1 MLHTYIRRAL
11 AIALL
16 PALIFVSTTPAPAQ
30 FADWAIVANQL
41 RQIGQAFTMINRLR
55 EQKEELTR
63 QYTLL
68 RGDALG
74 TLGPFDGAVSRY
86 VPTAG
91 RLLNTSVS
99 WGNDFLNPNV
109 GELVSVIT
117 GSGDA
122 AADQLIDYW
131 RTRLADAD
139 TTADPE
145 ITDLFSEGNPD
156 AAIAATEALRRQRDR
171 IEEELA
177 AVYANLQAAEG
188 LAETTGDAQQKLAQ
202 LRTSL
207 QDPTLGGPAVQ
218 RAHLAGL
225 LANSEVQLAN
235 AQVRTYSSILANL
248 QRQQRE
254 LERRTLL
261 ARWTQAERAAQAT
274 ATEETAHLAANAPQ
288 IDTAMLMT
296 SYLGPIE

>member
-30 FADWAIVANQL
+30 FADWAIVANQVT
-41 RQIGQAFTMINRLR
+41 QIGQAVTMIARLR

-68 RGDALG
+68 RGETLG
-74 TLGPFDGAVSRY
+74 ILGPFDGALSRY

-91 RLLNTSVS
+91 RLLNTTVS
-99 WGNDFLNPNV
+99 WGNDFLSPRT
-109 GELVSVIT
+109 GEFVSVLT
-117 GSGDA
+117 GSSHA

-139 TTADPE
+139 TVADPE
-145 ITDLFSEGNPD
+145 ITALFSDGNPD
-156 AAIAATEALRRQRDR
+156 LATAATEALRLQRDR
-171 IEEELA
+171 AEQQLA
-177 AVYANLQAAEG
+177 GDYATLQAAEG
-188 LAETTGDAQQKLAQ
+188 LAENTAEAQQKLAQ

-207 QDPTLGGPAVQ
+207 QDPTLGAPALQ

-225 LANSEVQLAN
+225 LANSEVQLAS
-235 AQVRTYSSILANL
+235 AQVLTYSTIRDNIT
-248 QRQQRE
+248 RQQRE

-261 ARWTQAERAAQAT
+261 ARWTQAERAAQAL
-274 ATEETAHLAANAPQ
+274 AAEETAYLAANAPQ